1 MPNKIQVDLR
11 DKHRALLTE
20 VLPYEL
26 PLWFH
31 NYNFYNL
38 AKNKKFESYKNISG
52 IKPQNNTFIPL
63 SYRIS
68 RGESA
73 SPRELSIMHPFS
85 QLKVCDFY
93 HDFDE
98 IIEYFCSKSSH
109 SLRYPYRRARQFYD
123 KSEFDSKRNIKID
136 VDGHESI
143 TASSYFKYKKYAFL
157 YAFFESYEYHQLE
170 KRFQHMLQVDIAK
183 CFPSIYTH
191 SISWAVKAKKFAKEN
206 LHDKSSFDAKFD
218 DLMQT
223 SNYRE
228 TNGIIIG
235 PEVSRI
241 FSEVILQRIDLDVVK
256 IMDERQ
262 YLLGKDYQFKRYVDD
277 YFIFYNNPAVKKEFF
292 KSLEES
298 LLFYKLYLNEAKTK
312 DFSRPFTTSIT
323 LAKNRLKEEVDK
335 VYSERYCYSS
345 TGENRTAIVIK
356 CSYSSSKANKAIRD
370 LKNSFSNYAVSYQS
384 ISNYLI
390 SSLEKKINVHLK
402 KLESL
407 PADEDFLGYA
417 NWLLVDIDV
426 LFFVHAMDI
435 RIRPTDLIAR
445 IAVDILSKI
454 SAFPADFKILIHQKI
469 FDQVRQAI
477 DIFCHNSKNI
487 NGIETLNLLL
497 ILTKLPSEH
506 ALPEAILK
514 KYFIILTKDGSDT
527 FSDGLYFLW
536 VTFML
541 YIVDNDDY
549 KNFRACLTQKA
560 EQFLT
565 SHADNFKSTG
575 FFLFFFDFLSCP
587 YIDRPIKNRV
597 LKYAKEH
604 INDSFSEDKCKSE
617 VYNQDFIVS
626 WRDPD
631 FLNNSLAKKKFIFP
645 YE

>member
-1 MPNKIQVDLR
+1 MQNKIQVDLR
-11 DKHRALLTE
+11 DKYRTLLTD

-38 AKNKKFESYKNISG
+38 VKTNKLGVYRNISG
-52 IKPQNNTFIPL
+52 IALKHNTFIPL

-68 RGESA
+68 RGEST
-73 SPRELSIMHPFS
+73 SPRELSIMHPFA

-109 SLRYPYRRARQFYD
+109 SLRYPYRRARKFYG
-123 KSEFDSKRNIKID
+123 KSEFDSEKNIKID

-170 KRFQHMLQVDIAK
+170 KRFQHMLQVDITK

-191 SISWAVKAKKFAKEN
+191 SISWAVKTKKFAKEN
-206 LHDKSSFDAKFD
+206 LHNKNSFDVRFD

-241 FSEVILQRIDLDVVK
+241 FSEVILQKIDLDIVE
-256 IMDERQ
+256 IMNKKQ
-262 YLLGKDYQFKRYVDD
+262 HLLGKDYQFKRYVDD
-277 YFIFYNNPAVKKEFF
+277 FFIFYNNSEVKKDFF

-312 DFSRPFTTSIT
+312 AFSRPFTTPIT

-335 VYSERYCYSS
+335 IYSERYSD
-345 TGENRTAIVIK
+345 TIGHNTTTIIK
-356 CSYSSSKANKAIRD
+356 CFYASSKANKSIRN
-370 LKNSFSNYAVSYQS
+370 LKNSFSYYDVSYQS

-390 SSLEKKINVHLK
+390 SSLEKKINIHLK

-445 IAVDILSKI
+445 IAVGILSKI
-454 SAFPADFKILIHQKI
+454 SCFPTDFKSLIYQKI

-487 NGIETLNLLL
+487 NGVETLNLLL
-497 ILTKLPSEH
+497 ILTKLPREY
-506 ALPEAILK
+506 ALPEDVLK
-514 KYFIILTKDGSDT
+514 KYFCILSENKTED

-541 YIVDNDDY
+541 YIADNGDY
-549 KNFRACLTQKA
+549 INFKDHLIQIA
-560 EQFLT
+560 ESFLIR
-565 SHADNFKSTG
+565 HADNFKSTE

-587 YIDRPIKNRV
+587 YIDKSIKNRV
-597 LKYAKEH
+597 LKHAKEN
-604 INDSFSEDKCKSE
+604 ICSNFNEDICKAE

-626 WRDPD
+626 WRDPE
-631 FLNNSLAKKKFIFP
+631 FLKNSLEKKKFTFP